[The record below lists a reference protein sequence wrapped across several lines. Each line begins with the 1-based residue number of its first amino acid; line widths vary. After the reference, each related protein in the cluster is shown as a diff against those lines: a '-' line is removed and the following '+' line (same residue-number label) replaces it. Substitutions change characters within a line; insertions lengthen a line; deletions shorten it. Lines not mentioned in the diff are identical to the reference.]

1 MIEDDSCVI
10 ESELSPGGLPRPG
23 DDRRRSEVGII
34 DVLIHLAQR
43 KWLVVKITGLAV
55 VAGVAFAL
63 LQPTRFTAT
72 TKLMPPQQTPSSASL
87 FMNQLASSGGGTM
100 MALTGAGLGLK
111 NPNDIYIGMLMSR
124 PIADALIQRFNLQQS
139 YHARTMTQAR
149 RALTSNTMISSDKKG
164 FIVVSVVDKDGKRAA
179 DLANAYADE
188 LRKLSK
194 SIAVTEASLR
204 RAFYEDQ
211 LKQAKETLIAAELSF
226 QEVQKSKGLVQLETQ
241 GKALI
246 EGLADLRAHVA
257 AKQVELQ
264 ALQSYSTENNPDVQ
278 LAERELSSLQAEEY
292 RMGQRDHSSSRFDIG
307 LGDVQGAGMDFLRAE
322 HELKYR
328 QTMFDLLIR
337 QYDVAK
343 LDESKEAAIVEVLE
357 PAIAPEE
364 RSSPKRTRIVLGFA
378 AAGLLA
384 GGLWVV
390 VLWWMENVQ
399 SDTYSGKRLEDLRRA
414 IVTLRQ

>member
-1 MIEDDSCVI
+1 
-10 ESELSPGGLPRPG
+10 
-23 DDRRRSEVGII
+23 
-34 DVLIHLAQR
+34 
-43 KWLVVKITGLAV
+43 
-55 VAGVAFAL
+55 
-63 LQPTRFTAT
+63 
-72 TKLMPPQQTPSSASL
+72 
-87 FMNQLASSGGGTM
+87 
-100 MALTGAGLGLK
+100 
-111 NPNDIYIGMLMSR
+111 
-124 PIADALIQRFNLQQS
+124 
-139 YHARTMTQAR
+139 
-149 RALTSNTMISSDKKG
+149 
-164 FIVVSVVDKDGKRAA
+164 
-179 DLANAYADE
+179 
-188 LRKLSK
+188 
-194 SIAVTEASLR
+194 
-204 RAFYEDQ
+204 
-211 LKQAKETLIAAELSF
+211 
-226 QEVQKSKGLVQLETQ
+226 VQKSKGLVQLETQ